1 MLKLSVII
9 PIYNVQEYL
18 PACLDSVLDPK
29 AEDYEII
36 AVDDGSTDRSGAI
49 ADEFAAAHP
58 NQIRVIHTPNGG
70 LGHARNTGLEAAEG
84 KYLLF
89 LDSDDTLARGALR
102 EILDSLDDSFDV
114 GLFDFIT
121 VNESGRQ
128 LEYTSGCERQGRFTL
143 EEYPQLLFAPPNA
156 VNKLWRRRLFTESGI
171 RFPDRQWFEDLA
183 TVPRLYLQAES
194 FAVLG
199 KPWYVY
205 LQRSG
210 SIMTSDKALRNRE
223 IITAVDTVLEAYR
236 AAGLYERYEAELC
249 RMALY
254 HQLLTSCDRVALID
268 PKSPV
273 LIELSEDFERK
284 FPHWR
289 ENRYVQQ
296 MSKKYKLLLALIA
309 RRRFREVKT
318 LMEANNRLRRKNH

>member
-1 MLKLSVII
+1 
-9 PIYNVQEYL
+9 
-18 PACLDSVLDPK
+18 
-29 AEDYEII
+29 
-36 AVDDGSTDRSGAI
+36 VDDGSADRSGAI
-49 ADEFAAAHP
+49 AEEFAAAHP

-121 VNESGRQ
+121 VNESGHQ

-143 EEYPQLLFAPPNA
+143 EEHPQLLFAPPNA

-194 FAVLG
+194 FAVLR

-236 AAGLYERYEAELC
+236 DTGLYERYEAELC

-273 LIELSEDFERK
+273 LPELVEDFERK
-284 FPHWR
+284 FPYWR
-289 ENRYVQQ
+289 KNRYVRQ
-296 MSKKYKLLLALIA
+296 MSQKHKLLLELII
-309 RRRFREVKT
+309 RRRFREVKA
-318 LMEANNRLRRKNH
+318 LMEANNHLRRKER